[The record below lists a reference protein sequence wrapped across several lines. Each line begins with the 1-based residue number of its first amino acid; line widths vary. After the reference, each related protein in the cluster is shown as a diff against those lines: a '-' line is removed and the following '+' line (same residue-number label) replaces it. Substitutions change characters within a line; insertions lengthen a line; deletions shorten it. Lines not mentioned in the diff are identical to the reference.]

1 MNGEDVYYIETAKM
15 DRDLLRKGRIESYRG
30 GLIANRMSIA
40 LLRLLQKRAI
50 AMM

>member
-1 MNGEDVYYIETAKM
+1 MDIYYIETAKM
-15 DRDLLRKGRIESYRG
+15 DGDYLGKGRIESYRG
-30 GLIANRMSIA
+30 GLIANRVSIA